1 MKHLIPVL
9 ALALLLAACAAPAVE
24 PAAPTMQTP
33 APVATPAV
41 ATAEPTA
48 EPTLEPTLE
57 PVPTLSVTNEY
68 SVKYLGEDTSAADA
82 AGGIGAAKAEALAA
96 KVYGDELA
104 GRPQTYVCEGLAEYM
119 GETYYS
125 IYWSQLVEQ
134 DGVAN
139 NSYMGHFY
147 VSLDGSEVLEGDAD
161 FVYPPIIGGG

>member
-9 ALALLLAACAAPAVE
+9 ALVLALLLAACAAPAAE
-24 PAAPTMQTP
+24 PAAPTMHTP
-33 APVATPAV
+33 APVAEAV
-41 ATAEPTA
+41 EPTSEPTA
-48 EPTLEPTLE
+48 EPTLE
-57 PVPTLSVTNEY
+57 PVPTLSVTNDY
-68 SVKYLGEDTSAADA
+68 SVKHLGVDTSAADA

-96 KVYGDELA
+96 KVYGNELA
-104 GRPQTYVCEGLAEYM
+104 GRPQTYTCEGLAEYM

-125 IYWSQLVEQ
+125 IYWNQLVEQ
-134 DGVAN
+134 HGVAN